1 MWILLHGFT
10 GSPRSWD
17 LVRSDP
23 AMPLGEVHTVTL
35 HGHGP
40 DWRAQVST
48 DFEDE
53 LRRIAESLR
62 ALPAPR
68 LVCGYS
74 LGARVSL
81 GLLLHYPELFQA
93 AVLIG
98 VHPGLADEASRAE
111 RRATDSKRAE
121 TLCAGGL
128 DAFVDSWETLPMFAT
143 QQRLDAGI
151 LRAQREQ
158 RLSHE
163 AQGLASSLRT
173 LGLAQMPD
181 YMPHLSSLRM
191 PVTLMA
197 GALDPKFVGIAR
209 SMVEQLPAGRL
220 EVVEDTGHN
229 LPLEA
234 PNSVALAL
242 GEAEL
247 RATAAK

>member
-1 MWILLHGFT
+1 
-10 GSPRSWD
+10 
-17 LVRSDP
+17 
-23 AMPLGEVHTVTL
+23 MPLGEVHTVTL

-53 LRRIAESLR
+53 LRRIAQSLR
-62 ALPAPR
+62 ALPAPH

-81 GLLLHYPELFQA
+81 GLLVHYPELFQA

-98 VHPGLADEASRAE
+98 VHPGLADAAKRAE

-121 TLCAGGL
+121 MLCTEGL

-143 QQRLDAGI
+143 QRRLDAGI

-181 YMPHLSSLRM
+181 YM

-242 GEAEL
+242 REAEL